1 MSERKPADV
10 AVTEMVRRIVDR
22 FHPDRIILF
31 GSRARG
37 DAAADSD
44 ADLLVVMP
52 LSGSRRET
60 ATAIDMALWGVDL
73 PADVLVVTPEE
84 LERATNSEVGVLGP
98 ALREGKTVYAR
109 SA

>member
-1 MSERKPADV
+1 MSDSAHELV
-10 AVTEMVRRIVDR
+10 AEMVRRIAER

-37 DAAADSD
+37 DAGPDSD

-52 LSGSRRET
+52 IAGSRRSI
-60 ATAIDMALWGVDL
+60 ATAIDMALWGIDL
-73 PADVLVVTPEE
+73 PADVLVVSPSE
-84 LERATNSEVGVLGP
+84 LEFARTAESGVLGP
-98 ALREGKTVYAR
+98 ALREGKVLYAR

>member
-1 MSERKPADV
+1 MPGHQGELV
-10 AVTEMVRRIVDR
+10 NEMVRRIVEG

-37 DAAADSD
+37 DAETDSD

-52 LSGSRRET
+52 LGGSRRRA
-60 ATAIDMALWGVDL
+60 ATAIDMALWGVDM
-73 PADVLVVTPEE
+73 PADVIVISPEE
-84 LERATNSEVGVLGP
+84 LEEAQKTKAGVLGP
-98 ALREGKTVYAR
+98 ALSEGKVLYAK